1 MKDAFI
7 VNYTISLIKIFFS
20 KYQCGF
26 RKGFNTQHAL
36 LVMIEKMKT
45 SCDYKEFCVDILID
59 LAKAFDFICHDLL
72 LIAKLNSYGFERN
85 ALKLMTDR
93 KKGRFFFHCL
103 FRHYLWYTTGI
114 YTWISAV

>member
-26 RKGFNTQHAL
+26 RKGFNIQHAL

-45 SCDYKEFCVDILID
+45 ACDYKEFCVDVLID

-85 ALKLMTDR
+85 ALKLIYDYLKDR
-93 KKGRFFFHCL
+93 SQKR
-103 FRHYLWYTTGI
+103 
-114 YTWISAV
+114 